1 MRGRG
6 RKKRLRRGRDTF
18 PLRLFKRNMPRLH
31 ARNRNC
37 GLRRTMERRQSL
49 LLLSP
54 ERLTTALSYPP
65 EPQGLLT
72 ILQLIEPPCG
82 HRAMLQPSNRE
93 MQPHV
98 PTSLCRII
106 GQNRTELIPIAPR
119 RRSRITGPSPIVRSR
134 AGPNR
139 IVRPQ
144 FSRMNGRSLTDR
156 LQRSRTT
163 DQSRTAQNRV
173 GPNRTDRPQPSRN
186 YGPNPIALQCSR
198 TIGLSLTGLSLLS
211 GRKRLRRTSVRSP
224 STLLLLRKHDLH
236 RNSDRSR
243 RRKRKSS
250 RTNSQR
256 GMRSRHSR

>member
-1 MRGRG
+1 MRARDR
-6 RKKRLRRGRDTF
+6 RKRRRHVRDIF
-18 PLRLFKRNMPRLH
+18 PLCLFKRNMRRLH
-31 ARNRNC
+31 ARNRSC

-65 EPQGLLT
+65 ERQGLPT
-72 ILQLIEPPCG
+72 ILQLIEPPRG
-82 HRAMLQPSNRE
+82 HRPMLQPRSQE
-93 MQPHV
+93 MEPHA

-106 GQNRTELIPIAPR
+106 GRTPTERIAPR
-119 RRSRITGPSPIVRSR
+119 RHSRTNTRSPIARSPV
-134 AGPNR
+134 GPNR

-144 FSRMNGRSLTDR
+144 LSRTNVRSLTGH

-163 DQSRTAQNRV
+163 DQSPTMRNRV

-186 YGPNPIALQCSR
+186 DSPSPIILPQRSR
-198 TIGLSLTGLSLLS
+198 TIGLSLTGVSLLS
-211 GRKRLRRTSVRSP
+211 GRKRLRRTSVPRP
-224 STLLLLRKHDLH
+224 STLLLRKHDLD
-236 RNSDRSR
+236 RNSGRRRSR

-256 GMRSRHSR
+256 GNEKPPQ